1 MKSFEDLT
9 FELLDHKEALDAA
22 IREYETAIRKMRG
35 KSRIRILYIF
45 FMVAV
50 AIGLFVFSVWNIPMF
65 WYQPKILTEPLIWLA
80 IIILIIALIM
90 ARGLFQQQNRF
101 NLEEKRL
108 RGKREVLTEQ
118 YAEIMNN
125 LDKLRALAEKL
136 QAKPPTA
143 H

>member
-22 IREYETAIRKMRG
+22 IREYDNAVKKIRK
-35 KSRIRILYIF
+35 KSRVRFLYIF
-45 FMVAV
+45 LMLAVAV
-50 AIGLFVFSVWNIPMF
+50 VLFIVSVWNIPQF
-65 WYQPKILTEPLIWLA
+65 WYQPKILFQPLIWVA

-90 ARGLFQQQNRF
+90 AHGLFQQQNRF
-101 NLEEKRL
+101 KMEENRL
-108 RGKREVLTEQ
+108 RQKREMLTAQ

-125 LDKLRALAEKL
+125 LDKLRTVAQKL
-136 QAKPPTA
+136 QSKPPTI